1 MISLVLPN
9 IPEEDRLLDA
19 AQRGS
24 QDAVMQIYE
33 HYFPAI
39 YQFVRLRVED
49 AATAEDIASDV
60 FLRLMEALRGENL
73 PRYSL
78 RGWLFQ
84 VARNELYRHFGREKS
99 ITTGTLEDWLQS
111 PGDYDPE
118 AQLIKTLNVERARRI
133 IRMLGDEQQEVLI
146 LRFGQA
152 LSLKETADIMGKSVS
167 AIKSLQFRAVNTLRS
182 ILLRGQQEGSEA

>member
-9 IPEEDRLLDA
+9 LPEEDRLLDA
-19 AQRGS
+19 AQHGS

-33 HYFPAI
+33 QYFPAI
-39 YQFVRLRVED
+39 YQFIRFRVED
-49 AATAEDIASDV
+49 IATAEDIASDV
-60 FLRLMEALRGENL
+60 FLRLVEALRGDNP
-73 PRYSL
+73 PRHSL

-84 VARNELYRHFGREKS
+84 VARNELYRHFGRKEP
-99 ITTGTLEDWLQS
+99 ITTETLEDWLQA
-111 PGDYDPE
+111 PDGHDPE
-118 AQLIKTLNVERARRI
+118 AQLIKTLDVERARQL

-167 AIKSLQFRAVNTLRS
+167 AVKSLQFRAVNTLRD
-182 ILLRGQQEGSEA
+182 ILREPQARGENG

>member
-1 MISLVLPN
+1 MINLVLPD

-39 YQFVRLRVED
+39 YQFIRLRVED

-60 FLRLMEALRGENL
+60 FLRLVEALRGENP
-73 PRYSL
+73 PRHSL

-84 VARNELYRHFGREKS
+84 VARNELYRHFGRAKPM
-99 ITTGTLEDWLQS
+99 ITDALEDWLETS
-111 PGDYDPE
+111 DDHDPE
-118 AQLIKTLNVERARRI
+118 VQLIRTLDVERARRV

-152 LSLKETADIMGKSVS
+152 LSLKETADIMGKTVS
-167 AIKSLQFRAVNTLRS
+167 AIKSLQFRAVDALRS
-182 ILLRGQQEGSEA
+182 ILREPQAGGDND